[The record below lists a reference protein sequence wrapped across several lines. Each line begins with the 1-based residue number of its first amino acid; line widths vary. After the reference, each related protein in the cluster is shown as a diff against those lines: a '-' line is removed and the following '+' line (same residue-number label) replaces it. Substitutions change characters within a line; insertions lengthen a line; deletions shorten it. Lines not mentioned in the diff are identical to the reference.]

1 VALLRPDRVTS
12 YLRQAGILPPG
23 VRAKVEVL
31 SGGVSSAVFR
41 VEYQSTAIVVKQ
53 ALPKLRV
60 SDEWL
65 SRVERSA
72 TEARAAAVLNH
83 LLPDESVLPP
93 LHVDKVHS
101 LFVMPSAP
109 RGAETW
115 KAKLMRGDLSAAT
128 ARRVG
133 QLLGVMHQRSR
144 QEPGLREAFADRQDF
159 IALRVDPYLV
169 VTAQRRPPLARA
181 IIRHT
186 ERMLSVT
193 ECLVHGD
200 YSPKNLLVSPDRAD
214 HVVLLDHEVTHW
226 GDPAFDCAFCLTHLH
241 LKACTFPM
249 RTRDH
254 LELARLF
261 WGSYLASAC
270 PADACALE
278 RDSVG
283 LLGCLLAA
291 RVDGKSPAE
300 YLTTETLRDRVRA
313 LATTILF
320 DDLSTLEAVAE
331 ETEAAVDAATP
342 AK

>member
-1 VALLRPDRVTS
+1 MALLRRDRVTS
-12 YLRQAGILPPG
+12 YLRHAGILPPG

-41 VEYQSTAIVVKQ
+41 VEYGSTAIVVKQ

-72 TEARAAAVLNH
+72 TEARAAAVLH
-83 LLPDESVLPP
+83 HILPDESVLPP
-93 LHVDKVHS
+93 MHVDEVHS

-115 KAKLMRGDLSAAT
+115 KAKLMRGVLSPET
-128 ARRVG
+128 AGRVG
-133 QLLGVMHQRSR
+133 QLLGVMHHRSR

-169 VTAQRRPPLARA
+169 VTAQRRPPLASA
-181 IIRHT
+181 INRHT
-186 ERMLSVT
+186 ERMLCVT

-241 LKACTFPM
+241 LKACTFPT
-249 RTRDH
+249 RTRDY
-254 LELARLF
+254 LDLARLF
-261 WGSYLASAC
+261 WGSYVAAAC
-270 PADACALE
+270 PADAYALE

-331 ETEAAVDAATP
+331 ETVAAVDAPTP